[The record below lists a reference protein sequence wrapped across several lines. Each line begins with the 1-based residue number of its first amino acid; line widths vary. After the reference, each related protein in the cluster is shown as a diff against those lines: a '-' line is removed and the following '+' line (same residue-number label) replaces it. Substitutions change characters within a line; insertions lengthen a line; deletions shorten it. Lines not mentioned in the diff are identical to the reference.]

1 MTDHR
6 AATATPLPFARRRA
20 LLAAALLAAPS
31 FARAQPAP
39 RPIRCFGPGGPAPAM
54 RIAAQAFQASQ
65 GIPVEIVAG
74 PTPGWAGRV
83 AEEAD
88 LVFSGAEY
96 MMDEFIERF
105 RDALDPATRRTLY
118 IRPSALLVRP
128 GNPRRYTGL
137 RDLLSRPP
145 AEARILA
152 TGGAG
157 QLALYEDIAGRTG
170 EIAVLRAMRE
180 RIVIVAPNTGAAQQE
195 WRAKPDSYDVWLV
208 WNHWQIAAPDH
219 ADLVEIEE
227 PFRIWRSAG
236 AVLSRRGA
244 ERAEVRRFAAFLTEA
259 EGRAAFT
266 RLGWRG

>member
-1 MTDHR
+1 MTPPR
-6 AATATPLPFARRRA
+6 AASQAPLRVARRHL
-20 LLAAALLAAPS
+20 LLAAAIGAAPS
-31 FARAQPAP
+31 PVRAQSAAA
-39 RPIRCFGPGGPAPAM
+39 PIRCFGPGGPAPAM
-54 RIAAQAFQASQ
+54 RVAAQAFQAAH
-65 GIPVEIVAG
+65 GVPVEIVAG

-83 AEEAD
+83 AQEAD

-96 MMDEFIERF
+96 MMDEFMERF
-105 RDALDPATRRTLY
+105 RDTLDPATRRTLY
-118 IRPSALLVRP
+118 IRPSAILVRP

-157 QLALYEDIAGRTG
+157 QLGLYEDIAGRTG
-170 EIAVLRAMRE
+170 DIALLRAMRE

-195 WRAKPDSYDVWLV
+195 WRGKPDSYDVWLV
-208 WNHWQIAAPDH
+208 WNHWQLAAPEH

-227 PFRIWRSAG
+227 PFRIWRSTG
-236 AVLSRRGA
+236 SVLSRRGA
-244 ERAEVRRFAAFLTEA
+244 AREEVRRFAASLTEG